1 MATVQSESEQPLED
15 KLINGTLG
23 ENKPE
28 LQPVSATVADCETE
42 VCAQGSDVKG
52 ANDPGVPSSPAS
64 ENSPPHGAAL
74 SPRNKD
80 ASGMSCNFKSTEDEQ
95 TADLLLL
102 NDNQDLVSAKPGT
115 EYDVISE
122 RLHNE
127 NIGKYNFA
135 SRADG
140 KGHAPF
146 S

>member
-28 LQPVSATVADCETE
+28 LQPVSATVADCEAE
-42 VCAQGSDVKG
+42 VSAQGCDVKG
-52 ANDPGVPSSPAS
+52 TTDPGVPSSPAS

-80 ASGMSCNFKSTEDEQ
+80 ASGMSCNFKSTEDVLPQ
-95 TADLLLL
+95 NDKDLI
-102 NDNQDLVSAKPGT
+102 STEPGT
-115 EYDVISE
+115 DCDVISD

-140 KGHAPF
+140 KGHAPL